1 MNVGSHINRLGM
13 AALAAVLIL
22 MPGMALAEVCDKA
35 SLVAEISP
43 RLADWIAA
51 SPLKQQL
58 ELLLSPANWIT
69 AALMIWIL
77 ASSGARSTIV
87 GAGWFALL
95 ACSHGV
101 SYLLIDINDPYT
113 KAAIAEGCVENS
125 PYRALV
131 NLAFMAGAVLL
142 SIQRIRQREKT
153 SRSA

>member
-13 AALAAVLIL
+13 AALAAILIL
-22 MPGMALAEVCDKA
+22 MPGLALAEVCDKA
-35 SLVAEISP
+35 RLVAEIAP
-43 RLADWIAA
+43 GLADWIAA
-51 SPLKQQL
+51 SPFKQQL

-69 AALMIWIL
+69 AALVIWIL
-77 ASSGARSTIV
+77 ASSGAPPTIV

-95 ACSHGV
+95 ACRHGV
-101 SYLLIDINDPYT
+101 NYLLIDINDPYT

-142 SIQRIRQREKT
+142 SIQRIRQQGKT
-153 SRSA
+153 SRPA